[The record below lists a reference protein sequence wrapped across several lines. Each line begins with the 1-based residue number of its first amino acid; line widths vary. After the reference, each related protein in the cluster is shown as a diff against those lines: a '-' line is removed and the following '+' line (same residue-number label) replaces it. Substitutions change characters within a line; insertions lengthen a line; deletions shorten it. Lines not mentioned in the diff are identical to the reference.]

1 MQLTILTIRPI
12 LLVAIKRAAA
22 NRLANQSVQI
32 QNDLHLAYI
41 HICIRAARANMGLCR
56 SLLSLGRTTRLL
68 QINLH
73 HLFNAAIVLELSMI
87 IFDILEDSDL
97 TDVTFAK
104 NLLESDRSGNS
115 NYSTDCAKVLSDLGS
130 LTARLRGN
138 ETQLVQVPTPGAS
151 TYS

>member
-1 MQLTILTIRPI
+1 
-12 LLVAIKRAAA
+12 
-22 NRLANQSVQI
+22 
-32 QNDLHLAYI
+32 
-41 HICIRAARANMGLCR
+41 MGLCR